1 MRTRALFAIALW
13 ATACDSV
20 ADPIALDEPILA
32 HEANFKRGVLPGSAP
47 EGGAEPRITS
57 LALGFGVLRPGAQN
71 AQISGRVA
79 GSAYSIGARLAGQG
93 SGYWVR
99 SVGAEDPL
107 LPGELQW
114 QLSFDAAVEIE
125 PGKHLL
131 EVVAFDGQ
139 GNAGSKASLPVCVA
153 SDLPDNLNVCNPT
166 TPPPAYIASLHWNG
180 DSDLDLTA
188 IAPDGTAYGRSKRS
202 LRAADK
208 VVVRFDGDGVSGCLA
223 DGRRRESIA
232 LDDGAPAGSWKFY
245 ANLFDS
251 CGAASTTFELT
262 LYRRV
267 QNPDGTFGLV
277 EERTT
282 HGPFIR
288 AQANGGAGTPLF
300 VTELSL

>member
-1 MRTRALFAIALW
+1 MRTGALFALAML
-13 ATACDSV
+13 AAACDSV
-20 ADPIALDEPILA
+20 DDPIALDEPIVA
-32 HEANFKRGVLPGSAP
+32 HEANFKRGALPGSAP
-47 EGGAEPRITS
+47 ESGAEPRITS

-71 AQISGRVA
+71 AQISGRAA
-79 GSAYSIGARLAGQG
+79 GSAYSIGARLLGQG

-114 QLSFDAAVEIE
+114 QLSFDAAVEIA
-125 PGKHLL
+125 PGKQLL
-131 EVVAFDGQ
+131 EVVAFDSQ
-139 GNAGSKASLPVCVA
+139 GNAGSKSVLPVCVA

-202 LRAADK
+202 LRSGDK

-232 LDDGAPAGSWKFY
+232 FEGAPAGPWKLY

-251 CGAASTTFELT
+251 CGAASTSFELT

-267 QNPDGTFGLV
+267 QNPDGTYGLV
-277 EERTT
+277 EERTPY
-282 HGPFIR
+282 GQFIR

-300 VTELSL
+300 VTELAL